1 MARRRRGRRSG
12 RPATDAAPGSPGDGP
27 SAEGQSKKQSAGGD
41 GPRDGGRNAPGGRQ
55 DGAKKDA
62 PTSAA
67 TGARGGRRRRRGG
80 RGRGPGTGGGKP
92 PAEKEFSC
100 GGVVVRDGAC
110 LVINPVRPDGRTIAT
125 LPKGHPEEGEDP
137 PTAALREIWEETSVS
152 ASITARLGEVVY
164 WYQREG
170 KRIRKTVRMYLCA
183 HVEGEPI
190 ADGFEVTR
198 AYWMPLEQAL
208 DELAFPGDR
217 EMVAQAMART
227 PGA

>member
-1 MARRRRGRRSG
+1 MSRRRRGRRSG
-12 RPATDAAPGSPGDGP
+12 RPAAAPASDPSPADAAGDGNEQHDAATGP
-27 SAEGQSKKQSAGGD
+27 KGGPPKGGPAKGA
-41 GPRDGGRNAPGGRQ
+41 GPRDGGTPRSRRRRR
-55 DGAKKDA
+55 
-62 PTSAA
+62 
-67 TGARGGRRRRRGG
+67 GARGGRAPGG
-80 RGRGPGTGGGKP
+80 AP

-198 AYWMPLEQAL
+198 AYWMPLEEAL
-208 DELAFPGDR
+208 EELAFPGDR
-217 EMVAQAMART
+217 EMVAAAMART
-227 PGA
+227 PGGR

>member
-1 MARRRRGRRSG
+1 MAGRRRGRRSG
-12 RPATDAAPGSPGDGP
+12 RPAADPAPGAPADAAK
-27 SAEGQSKKQSAGGD
+27 A
-41 GPRDGGRNAPGGRQ
+41 DGGP
-55 DGAKKDA
+55 KKDA
-62 PTSAA
+62 GKREQPAKDASASGTA
-67 TGARGGRRRRRGG
+67 GGARGRRRRRGARG
-80 RGRGPGTGGGKP
+80 GRGPGGGALP
-92 PAEKEFSC
+92 PAEREFSC

-137 PTAALREIWEETSVS
+137 PTAALREIWEETSVE

-227 PGA
+227 PGGH

>member
-1 MARRRRGRRSG
+1 MAGRRRGRRSG
-12 RPATDAAPGSPGDGP
+12 RPAADPAPGSSADAAKGDAP
-27 SAEGQSKKQSAGGD
+27 RERP
-41 GPRDGGRNAPGGRQ
+41 GPRDGA
-55 DGAKKDA
+55 AKDA
-62 PTSAA
+62 TGTG
-67 TGARGGRRRRRGG
+67 TGARRRRRRGG
-80 RGRGPGTGGGKP
+80 RGGRGQGGAP
-92 PAEKEFSC
+92 PAEREFSC
-100 GGVVVRDGAC
+100 GGVVVRDGSC

-198 AYWMPLEQAL
+198 AFWMPLEQAR

-217 EMVAQAMART
+217 EMVAQAMARG
-227 PGA
+227 PGGR

>member
-1 MARRRRGRRSG
+1 MAGRRRGRRSG
-12 RPATDAAPGSPGDGP
+12 RSAKDPGSTETPQAQSGDATAKTEKPDAAPGRP
-27 SAEGQSKKQSAGGD
+27 
-41 GPRDGGRNAPGGRQ
+41 
-55 DGAKKDA
+55 
-62 PTSAA
+62 
-67 TGARGGRRRRRGG
+67 GRRRRRGG
-80 RGRGPGTGGGKP
+80 RGGRGAGGPGGALP

-137 PTAALREIWEETSVS
+137 PTAALREIWEETSVT

-198 AYWMPLEQAL
+198 AYWMPLDQAL
-208 DELAFPGDR
+208 SELAFPGDR
-217 EMVAQAMART
+217 EMVAQAIART
-227 PGA
+227 SG

>member
-1 MARRRRGRRSG
+1 MAGRRRGRRSG
-12 RPATDAAPGSPGDGP
+12 RPAADPAPGDPAGP
-27 SAEGQSKKQSAGGD
+27 TGSGGAKNDAGG
-41 GPRDGGRNAPGGRQ
+41 REA
-55 DGAKKDA
+55 AKKDA
-62 PTSAA
+62 PPAGGGGQRS
-67 TGARGGRRRRRGG
+67 GRRRRRGARGG
-80 RGRGPGTGGGKP
+80 RGAAGGGGGQP
-92 PAEKEFSC
+92 PAEREFSC
-100 GGVVVRDGAC
+100 GGVVVRDGSC

-217 EMVAQAMART
+217 EMVAQAMARAAK
-227 PGA
+227 GR

>member
-1 MARRRRGRRSG
+1 MAGRRRGRRSS
-12 RPATDAAPGSPGDGP
+12 RPAADPAPGAPADAAK
-27 SAEGQSKKQSAGGD
+27 AD
-41 GPRDGGRNAPGGRQ
+41 GPRERSAPR
-55 DGAKKDA
+55 DGAAKDA
-62 PTSAA
+62 AGSGAGA
-67 TGARGGRRRRRGG
+67 RRRRRRGARGGRGQGG
-80 RGRGPGTGGGKP
+80 AP
-92 PAEKEFSC
+92 PAEREFSC

-183 HVEGEPI
+183 HVEGEPV

-198 AYWMPLEQAL
+198 AFWMPLEQAR

-217 EMVAQAMART
+217 EMVAQAMARA
-227 PGA
+227 PGGR

>member
-1 MARRRRGRRSG
+1 MARRRRGRRG
-12 RPATDAAPGSPGDGP
+12 RPAADPATESPAADVAGDGNEQSDAAKGPPATGGSAAGA
-27 SAEGQSKKQSAGGD
+27 SAKGGA
-41 GPRDGGRNAPGGRQ
+41 GPRDGSAPR
-55 DGAKKDA
+55 
-62 PTSAA
+62 
-67 TGARGGRRRRRGG
+67 GRRRRRGN
-80 RGRGPGTGGGKP
+80 RGARGPGGGAP

-152 ASITARLGEVVY
+152 ASIEARLGEVVY

-198 AYWMPLEQAL
+198 AYWMPLEEAL
-208 DELAFPGDR
+208 EELAFPGDR
-217 EMVAQAMART
+217 EMVAAAMAWT
-227 PGA
+227 PGGR

>member
-1 MARRRRGRRSG
+1 MAGRRRGRRSG
-12 RPATDAAPGSPGDGP
+12 RSAADPATGSPSD
-27 SAEGQSKKQSAGGD
+27 AKA
-41 GPRDGGRNAPGGRQ
+41 DGGTREDAPQR
-55 DGAKKDA
+55 GAEKKDA
-62 PTSAA
+62 PGP
-67 TGARGGRRRRRGG
+67 GAGGGASRGRRRRRGG
-80 RGRGPGTGGGKP
+80 RGGRGAGGGA
-92 PAEKEFSC
+92 PAAEREFSC

-198 AYWMPLEQAL
+198 AFWMPLEQAL

-217 EMVAQAMART
+217 EMVAQAIARSA
-227 PGA
+227 GR

>member
-1 MARRRRGRRSG
+1 MAGRRRGRRSG
-12 RPATDAAPGSPGDGP
+12 RAAKDPAS
-27 SAEGQSKKQSAGGD
+27 
-41 GPRDGGRNAPGGRQ
+41 GRPA
-55 DGAKKDA
+55 DA
-62 PTSAA
+62 PAADGSAKQQPQQG
-67 TGARGGRRRRRGG
+67 TGGAQASGGPARSGRRRRRGG
-80 RGRGPGTGGGKP
+80 RGGRGGGGGSLP

-100 GGVVVRDGAC
+100 GGVVVRDGSC

-227 PGA
+227 SGGR

>member
-1 MARRRRGRRSG
+1 MAGRRRGRRSG
-12 RPATDAAPGSPGDGP
+12 RAAADPASADAPKATADGAARTEKTEKAEGSPGR
-27 SAEGQSKKQSAGGD
+27 S
-41 GPRDGGRNAPGGRQ
+41 
-55 DGAKKDA
+55 
-62 PTSAA
+62 
-67 TGARGGRRRRRGG
+67 GRRRRRGG
-80 RGRGPGTGGGKP
+80 RGGRSNGGGGGALP

-137 PTAALREIWEETSVS
+137 PTAALREIWEETSVT

-183 HVEGEPI
+183 HVEGDPI

-198 AYWMPLEQAL
+198 AYWMPLDQAL
-208 DELAFPGDR
+208 RELAFPGDR
-217 EMVAQAMART
+217 EMVAQAIART
-227 PGA
+227 PGTP

>member
-1 MARRRRGRRSG
+1 MAGRRRGRRSG
-12 RPATDAAPGSPGDGP
+12 RPAADPATSTPPDAPKADGGAT
-27 SAEGQSKKQSAGGD
+27 SD
-41 GPRDGGRNAPGGRQ
+41 GPRQEGTA
-55 DGAKKDA
+55 KDA
-62 PTSAA
+62 PASGGASRVRRRRR
-67 TGARGGRRRRRGG
+67 GARGGR
-80 RGRGPGTGGGKP
+80 GPGGGALP
-92 PAEKEFSC
+92 PAEREFSC

-170 KRIRKTVRMYLCA
+170 KRIRKTVRMYLCE

-198 AYWMPLEQAL
+198 AYWMPLDQAL
-208 DELAFPGDR
+208 AELAFPGDR
-217 EMVAQAMART
+217 EMVAQAIARV
-227 PGA
+227 AR

>member
-1 MARRRRGRRSG
+1 MAGRRRGRRSG
-12 RPATDAAPGSPGDGP
+12 RAAADPASADAPKATPDGAARTEKTEKAEGSPGR
-27 SAEGQSKKQSAGGD
+27 S
-41 GPRDGGRNAPGGRQ
+41 
-55 DGAKKDA
+55 
-62 PTSAA
+62 
-67 TGARGGRRRRRGG
+67 GRRRRRGG
-80 RGRGPGTGGGKP
+80 RGGRSNGGGGGALP

-137 PTAALREIWEETSVS
+137 PTAALREIWEETSVT

-183 HVEGEPI
+183 HVEGDPI

-198 AYWMPLEQAL
+198 AYWMPLDL
-208 DELAFPGDR
+208 RELAFPGDR
-217 EMVAQAMART
+217 EMVAQAIART
-227 PGA
+227 PGTP

>member
-12 RPATDAAPGSPGDGP
+12 RPAADPATGSPADQPASSGAAAKDPVKHDAAKADGGGSTPGG
-27 SAEGQSKKQSAGGD
+27 
-41 GPRDGGRNAPGGRQ
+41 GGRN
-55 DGAKKDA
+55 
-62 PTSAA
+62 
-67 TGARGGRRRRRGG
+67 RRRRRGA
-80 RGRGPGTGGGKP
+80 RGGKGPGGGAP

-152 ASITARLGEVVY
+152 ASIEARLGEVVY

-198 AYWMPLEQAL
+198 AYWMPLEEAL
-208 DELAFPGDR
+208 EELAFPGDR
-217 EMVAQAMART
+217 EMVAAAMART
-227 PGA
+227 PGGR

>member
-1 MARRRRGRRSG
+1 
-12 RPATDAAPGSPGDGP
+12 
-27 SAEGQSKKQSAGGD
+27 
-41 GPRDGGRNAPGGRQ
+41 
-55 DGAKKDA
+55 
-62 PTSAA
+62 
-67 TGARGGRRRRRGG
+67 
-80 RGRGPGTGGGKP
+80 
-92 PAEKEFSC
+92 
-100 GGVVVRDGAC
+100 VRDGAC

-183 HVEGEPI
+183 HVEGEPV

-198 AYWMPLEQAL
+198 AFWMPLEQAR

-217 EMVAQAMART
+217 EMVAQAMARA
-227 PGA
+227 PGGR

>member
-1 MARRRRGRRSG
+1 MAGRRRGRRSG
-12 RPATDAAPGSPGDGP
+12 RPAADPAPGSSADAAKGDAP
-27 SAEGQSKKQSAGGD
+27 RERP
-41 GPRDGGRNAPGGRQ
+41 GPRDGA
-55 DGAKKDA
+55 AKDA
-62 PTSAA
+62 TGTG
-67 TGARGGRRRRRGG
+67 TGARRRRRRGG
-80 RGRGPGTGGGKP
+80 RGGRGQGGA
-92 PAEKEFSC
+92 PAAGREVSC
-100 GGVVVRDGAC
+100 GGVVVRDGTC
-110 LVINPVRPDGRTIAT
+110 LVNNPVRPDGRTIAT

-198 AYWMPLEQAL
+198 AFWMPLEQAR

-217 EMVAQAMART
+217 EMVAQAMARG
-227 PGA
+227 PGGR

>member
-12 RPATDAAPGSPGDGP
+12 RPATDAASGPPGDGP
-27 SAEGQSKKQSAGGD
+27 SAEGQKQQRSTSSD
-41 GPRDGGRNAPGGRQ
+41 GPRDAAKSTRESRQ
-55 DGAKKDA
+55 GGAKKDA
-62 PTSAA
+62 SGST
-67 TGARGGRRRRRGG
+67 TGSGRNGRRRRRGG
-80 RGRGPGTGGGKP
+80 RGRATGTGSGKP

-227 PGA
+227 PGS